1 MSEWAAGDDHALP
14 AGGAWVTPASLV
26 LLNGFLDNLLFNIL
40 SAAKSTQLTRIRSAI
55 SEVLKPRLAKEM
67 VSAADEELA
76 EYMGNDGEEELAEL
90 RSDVERP
97 GEFDLERSWKLARL
111 RCMVYTRLGDLE
123 EEDEDDYIE
132 HEGLDDGETS
142 PSRLS
147 NQSGSITPAAAI
159 FLTSIIEYM
168 GEQAL
173 MIAGDAART
182 RLMSSKA
189 HNNNRVNPDSIPEHP
204 ERLVVDDIDM
214 EKLALNS
221 TLGRLWRTWKKSVRS
236 SSVSRSLSRE
246 SFGRRG
252 YSSTMASSRKSSIC
266 TIEEPLDRDLA
277 HEPPLAEVQEN
288 IDPASVPLPMSE
300 DDIDEIEVPGF
311 IRHSR
316 PGINEMRSLKQN
328 LRPRSM
334 VVFPAAD
341 GALPSPENEVTS
353 LSPITPTPQFG
364 HHQRSRS
371 LPGPECRPRSIE
383 ASDDDMDADF
393 VTPSEER
400 DELIIMN
407 ANGDIA
413 RPSTVSAQDP
423 VQSEYP
429 GDPPQR
435 KTGREADDTSK
446 PERIEEGQEEE
457 KGVESAEEF
466 DPDVNGPE
474 ALRVLAMYEP
484 LAISKS
490 KERATTEL
498 VRSNIQSERPVQ
510 QKQQEIDEPEV
521 AQASVGIP
529 VKGASLRTTSK
540 SIHEAGE
547 MPQTSRM
554 PPHPTSRALSSG
566 NIPRYSPQTAASS
579 PGLERAAVQRVTPPV
594 TPKESISSKVRRSE
608 SMSSH
613 RDKRPITAGSS
624 TSQVS
629 TRLKGLVNRQHS
641 DVERPVQTPN
651 RASSDVSGRTSGNDD
666 GGEDSP
672 NLEQLIRSDE
682 TIHYTLTPR
691 NMRQM
696 EVCSPVDPFENPQL
710 TTLQTAR
717 SPQQHMSRSTTRD
730 LAEFL
735 RTTAPPGEE
744 PPQQQGSSESSP
756 RRLNGLR
763 SHPPESDIPRKPNSM
778 DVQPSS
784 PGSHYSKKSKAG
796 TVQARDARTTTESVR
811 DFADFIRST
820 GPSNSYQP
828 QPQESNPRHAR
839 KLSKGPP
846 NGYQRA
852 SFDAN
857 SQKTSSVT
865 RLRQPDESTSSLG
878 RKKTGP
884 RLQARPAT
892 LAKGDQTSDLVEF
905 LREGPPVGGAS
916 YTPKS
921 VAPVRGDDDYN
932 YLGPHVQD
940 KDNLTSSSAA
950 STQDDS
956 TITKSVHSSFNSRTG
971 LLESGNHSNAR
982 TYPIRKPQINS
993 TPVYGGATSGKAVT
1007 DENMAPVRKQRR
1019 VRDPYAIDT
1028 DSEDEI
1034 DSFTPVSSKPQ
1045 QKEESLADFLRDCPP
1060 PPSVDATPQLL
1071 SVNEPPPRAKSSGS
1085 SRMSTR
1091 SAASAM
1097 KSRLMRNA
1105 SVDRAPSTK
1114 LSKTSLRSSKS
1125 ANAPAGNG
1133 AAGSSAPSLPMQQ
1146 SSSPR
1151 FTQAPSQM
1159 DSYPPPPATS
1169 NYSAHV
1175 EQQRRAKAAAPPRH
1189 PEEDAVMG
1197 RIRNETD
1204 TGALADFLK
1213 NTAPPSPPAGQVAQ
1227 EKERD
1232 TSGGGSFSRMFVR
1245 RKKAGV

>member
-1 MSEWAAGDDHALP
+1 MSEWDAGDDQALP
-14 AGGAWVTPASLV
+14 TGGALVTAASLV

-40 SAAKSTQLTRIRSAI
+40 SAAKSTQLARIRSAI

-67 VSAADEELA
+67 ISAADEELS
-76 EYMGNDGEEELAEL
+76 EYLGNDDEEELAEFGGG
-90 RSDVERP
+90 VEPR

-111 RCMVYTRLGDLE
+111 RCMVYTRLGDME
-123 EEDEDDYIE
+123 EEDEDDCIE
-132 HEGLDDGETS
+132 REGLDDGGTA
-142 PSRLS
+142 PSRFS
-147 NQSGSITPAAAI
+147 TQNGSITPPVAI

-189 HNNNRVNPDSIPEHP
+189 VNNDQVNPDSIPEHP
-204 ERLVVDDIDM
+204 ERLIVDDMDM

-236 SSVSRSLSRE
+236 STPRALSRE
-246 SFGRRG
+246 SFARKG

-266 TIEEPLDRDLA
+266 TIEEPLD
-277 HEPPLAEVQEN
+277 HESEHEFPLAEVQEN
-288 IDPASVPLPMSE
+288 IDPASIPLPMSE

-311 IRHSR
+311 IRQSQ

-334 VVFPAAD
+334 VVFPAA
-341 GALPSPENEVTS
+341 GGILPPPENESTS
-353 LSPITPTPQFG
+353 PTPLTPVRLFE

-371 LPGPECRPRSIE
+371 LPGPEYTTR
-383 ASDDDMDADF
+383 AMDVSDDDFEADF

-400 DELIIMN
+400 GELSAMN
-407 ANGDIA
+407 GTDNIA
-413 RPSTVSAQDP
+413 RPSTASPQDP
-423 VQSEYP
+423 TEFKHTEDSSLP
-429 GDPPQR
+429 NTPKPR
-435 KTGREADDTSK
+435 TGREVDHAINT
-446 PERIEEGQEEE
+446 ERIEEGQEEE
-457 KGVESAEEF
+457 PHVESAENS
-466 DPDVNGPE
+466 DSDVNSPE
-474 ALRVLAMYEP
+474 ELRVLAMYEP

-490 KERATTEL
+490 KESATTGR
-498 VRSNIQSERPVQ
+498 VRTSNQSGNQIP
-510 QKQQEIDEPEV
+510 KQQREIDEPEV

-529 VKGASLRTTSK
+529 VKGASIRTTSK
-540 SIHEAGE
+540 SVHETAEG
-547 MPQTSRM
+547 PQASRL
-554 PPHPTSRALSSG
+554 PPHPNSRALSSG
-566 NIPRYSPQTAASS
+566 NVPRYPPQPTTTS
-579 PGLERAAVQRVTPPV
+579 PGVERAAVQRVTPPV
-594 TPKESISSKVRRSE
+594 TPKEPGSVKVRRSE
-608 SMSSH
+608 SINSY

-629 TRLKGLVNRQHS
+629 SRLKGLVNRQQS
-641 DVERPVQTPN
+641 DVDRPVQTPK
-651 RASSDVSGRTSGNDD
+651 RPSSEASERTSRNDD

-672 NLEQLIRSDE
+672 NLDQLIQSDE

-696 EVCSPVDPFENPQL
+696 EVCSLVDLCENCSL
-710 TTLQTAR
+710 MKLQTAD
-717 SPQQHMSRSTTRD
+717 SPQRHRSRSTTND

-744 PPQQQGSSESSP
+744 PPPQGRSEESQ

-763 SHPPESDIPRKPNSM
+763 SHPPSSDIPRQPIPTE
-778 DVQPSS
+778 VRPSS
-784 PGSHYSKKSKAG
+784 PGSYHSRKSKSGAG
-796 TVQARDARTTTESVR
+796 QARDARTNTESVQ
-811 DFADFIRST
+811 DFANFIRST
-820 GPSNSYQP
+820 GPSNTSQAP
-828 QPQESNPRHAR
+828 QSNNRHTR
-839 KLSKGPP
+839 KLSKGPL
-846 NGYQRA
+846 NGYQRT
-852 SFDAN
+852 SFDAD
-857 SQKTSSVT
+857 SQKASSVT
-865 RLRQPDESTSSLG
+865 RLRQPNESTSSLG
-878 RKKTGP
+878 RKKTAP

-892 LAKGDQTSDLVEF
+892 LAKGDQTSDLVDF

-921 VAPVRGDDDYN
+921 VAPVRTAGDDDYN
-932 YLGPHVQD
+932 YLGPHVLD
-940 KDNLTSSSAA
+940 KDNLTSSSTA

-971 LLESGNHSNAR
+971 LIESGNRANAR
-982 TYPIRKPQINS
+982 TYPAKK
-993 TPVYGGATSGKAVT
+993 TPVNSNPIYGGVSSGRPTV
-1007 DENMAPVRKQRR
+1007 DENTTPARKQRR
-1019 VRDPYAIDT
+1019 VKDPYAIDS

-1034 DSFTPVSSKPQ
+1034 ESVAPARAKPEP
-1045 QKEESLADFLRDCPP
+1045 KEESLADFLRDCAP
-1060 PPSVDATPQLL
+1060 PPSVSETPQLL

-1097 KSRLMRNA
+1097 KSRLMRNT
-1105 SVDRAPSTK
+1105 SVDRAPSSK

-1125 ANAPAGNG
+1125 ANAPTDNG
-1133 AAGSSAPSLPMQQ
+1133 AAGSSVPSLPIPQ

-1151 FTQAPSQM
+1151 FTNTGSQM
-1159 DSYPPPPATS
+1159 GSQPPAPTTS
-1169 NYSAHV
+1169 NYSTHV
-1175 EQQRRAKAAAPPRH
+1175 EQQRRAKPAAPRH

-1197 RIRNETD
+1197 RIRNETE

-1213 NTAPPSPPAGQVAQ
+1213 NTEPPAPAGPQLAP
-1227 EKERD
+1227 EKE
-1232 TSGGGSFSRMFVR
+1232 TGSGSFSRMFVR